1 MCPPLPATLAL
12 LIIKAPCCLWPW
24 EAFHLVSQRLW
35 WTMITYW
42 FCPLWR
48 LEIDTYICVT
58 IGCVVLFKKSLLP
71 ALEELLHVCT
81 CVCENQD
88 NLEESIFSFH
98 LYVGPGDGTRGTR
111 AVGLGSSRLG
121 RPMALCLTFVTL
133 HECLLP
139 RSCCSLNCFSGPALF
154 RFNSWASVNSTGIY
168 ISRLFSVVHLP
179 FYN

>member
-1 MCPPLPATLAL
+1 MVTLKFVVPVSQPPESLCHRHVPLLPATLAL

-48 LEIDTYICVT
+48 PEIDTYICVT

-98 LYVGPGDGTRGTR
+98 LYVDPGDGTRGTR

-121 RPMALCLTFVTL
+121 RPS
-133 HECLLP
+133 
-139 RSCCSLNCFSGPALF
+139 RSDGPVPHVC
-154 RFNSWASVNSTGIY
+154 NPS
-168 ISRLFSVVHLP
+168 
-179 FYN
+179 